1 MKYVV
6 TQKQIDELR
15 ETITNY
21 LDGNLTPFG
30 GWESRESYK
39 KERESTGEIFIHFVE
54 ENGFGF
60 NDAET
65 DAHMWYSDCD
75 NPNLGEPLPKGQCPL
90 VALPSSKYE
99 AIEAFF
105 GDIWKPIFLDWFKHH
120 TGIKIKHVDVQ
131 DW

>member
-1 MKYVV
+1 MKYVI
-6 TQKQIDELR
+6 TQKQIDGLR

-21 LDGNLTPFG
+21 LDSNFTPFG

-39 KERESTGEIFIHFVE
+39 KKRESTGEIFLHFVE

-75 NPNLGEPLPKGQCPL
+75 NPNLSEPLPKGECPL
-90 VALPSSKYE
+90 VALPSAKHE
-99 AIEAFF
+99 ALEAFF
-105 GDIWKPIFLDWFKHH
+105 GDIWKPVFKKWFENKVNLP
-120 TGIKIKHVDVQ
+120 IKTLYAQ
-131 DW
+131 SS